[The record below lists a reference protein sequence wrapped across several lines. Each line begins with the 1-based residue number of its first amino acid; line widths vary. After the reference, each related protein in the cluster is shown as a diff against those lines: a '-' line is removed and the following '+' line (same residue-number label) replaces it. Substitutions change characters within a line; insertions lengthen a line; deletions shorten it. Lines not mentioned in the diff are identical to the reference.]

1 MGSLSVKRRKSKS
14 PQIGDMRER
23 IVISQRDMAAPG
35 DDSAAF
41 GQILIPI
48 ATVWAAV
55 HTKGGD
61 SASGEEVF
69 NNVSKSNTDASNLF
83 IIRFRSD
90 VTFANIITYKGDN
103 YKILPADNPDK
114 RNRFLFLYCALLG
127 DDELDANK

>member
-1 MGSLSVKRRKSKS
+1 MGDLSVKRRKSKS
-14 PQIGDMRER
+14 PQVGDMRER
-23 IVISQRDMAAPG
+23 VVINKRKMGAPG
-35 DDSAAF
+35 NDSAAF
-41 GQILIPI
+41 MQTLTPI
-48 ATVWAAV
+48 ATVWAAA
-55 HTKGGD
+55 HTK
-61 SASGEEVF
+61 SGSTGVEVF

-127 DDELDANK
+127 EDDLDANK